1 MVRGRGE
8 GKDGSEGRRLRAEER
23 SKIKAPS
30 SDLTGL
36 THTSQNWSLQTRWR
50 QSGCGVW
57 RLVVLLAHSGHALVE

>member
-36 THTSQNWSLQTRWR
+36 TLPRIGPFRPGGGSLDV
-50 QSGCGVW
+50 GCGDW
-57 RLVVLLAHSGHALVE
+57 